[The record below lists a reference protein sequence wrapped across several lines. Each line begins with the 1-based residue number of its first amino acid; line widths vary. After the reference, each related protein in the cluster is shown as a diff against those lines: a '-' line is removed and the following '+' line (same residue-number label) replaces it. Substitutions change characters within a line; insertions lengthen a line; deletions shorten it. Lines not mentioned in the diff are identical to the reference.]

1 LSVAWFAETLVG
13 VAIVIVSG
21 WAVGADSSDSYV
33 LGLADTLL
41 GNVAEEFIQTLAG
54 NHTAS
59 LSVLVV
65 GLPSQAPRA
74 GSLHDVETWGAVAFA
89 TVEVVDL
96 VASALHS
103 ANSLVD
109 VVDLSLWALGAEV
122 VDEEK
127 SRFADTSSSNEVL
140 VGTADGRAHS
150 IASLS

>member
-1 LSVAWFAETLVG
+1 LSVAWLAETLVG

-65 GLPSQAPRA
+65 GLSSQA
-74 GSLHDVETWGAVAFA
+74 L
-89 TVEVVDL
+89 
-96 VASALHS
+96 
-103 ANSLVD
+103 
-109 VVDLSLWALGAEV
+109 
-122 VDEEK
+122 
-127 SRFADTSSSNEVL
+127 
-140 VGTADGRAHS
+140 
-150 IASLS
+150 